1 MKSEKK
7 QLFLKVVSFFY
18 IPRPKFMIKYKVVEK
33 RKGTAML
40 TREEIRKMT
49 QEATYKK
56 GLQLYYSKNRITD
69 FNE

>member
-1 MKSEKK
+1 
-7 QLFLKVVSFFY
+7 
-18 IPRPKFMIKYKVVEK
+18 MIKYKVVEM

-69 FNE
+69 FNVTEQRGTGRRAASGADGRD